1 MTRMIPAI
9 ALPHPNGEII
19 ALGGRFAQALDW
31 SPDTPCP
38 MADVALVQYYY
49 PIQAEDVEP
58 SPETIEQPE
67 AYLVA
72 VVNIASVLP
81 MKEAD
86 QACTRAEYAE
96 GLFTWRFSEVRR
108 PRRALR
114 VPAKIG
120 LYSISVE
127 HAFMDTLRF

>member
-49 PIQAEDVEP
+49 PI
-58 SPETIEQPE
+58 E